1 MLSRRKKQ
9 SGFTLIE
16 ILIVV
21 VIVAILAAISVPIYV
36 EYVRSAR
43 AADAQATIGAIWN
56 AAQIFQQDLGRA
68 PGSVEELERMGYL
81 KIQEATRLQWT
92 FQLVGDPITSISGT
106 STARMRGG
114 EGKTVTYNTLDGTFY
129 GYGFPVEEEG
139 TGGAVGTQ

>member
-1 MLSRRKKQ
+1 MLPREKGQK
-9 SGFTLIE
+9 GFTLIE

-43 AADAQATIGAIWN
+43 AADAQATIGAVWN
-56 AAQIFQQDLGRA
+56 ASQIYAQDLGRY
-68 PGSVEELERMGYL
+68 PGSVEEMEQQGYL
-81 KIQEATRLQWT
+81 TIQEATRIQWT
-92 FQLVGDPITSISGT
+92 FQLVGDPITSIMAT

-114 EGKTVTYNTLDGTFY
+114 EGKTVTYNTLDGTFS
-129 GYGFPVEEEG
+129 GYGFPVEDEG

>member
-1 MLSRRKKQ
+1 MLSRRKKP

-56 AAQIFQQDLGRA
+56 AAQVFSQDLGRS
-68 PGSVEELERMGYL
+68 PSSVEELEQMGYL
-81 KIQEATRLQWT
+81 RIQDATRLQWT
-92 FQLVGDPITSISGT
+92 FQLVGDPITSISAT

-114 EGKTVTYNTLDGTFY
+114 EGKVVTYNTLDGTFT
-129 GYGFPVEEEG
+129 GYGFPVEEGE
-139 TGGAVGTQ
+139 TGGAVGAQ